1 MKNIIPQV
9 SVIMNCYNGEKYL
22 KQSLNSLVNQSFKNW
37 ELIFWNNK
45 SNDRSEK
52 ILKNFKDKRIKYFKS
67 KNFTKLYRAR
77 NLAIQKAKGKY
88 ICFLDVDDWWVKQKL
103 QMQIN
108 FLNENKKAGF
118 VFSNL
123 YVFNQNNKKTKLYF
137 SRFIP
142 SGKITQ
148 ILLND
153 YKIGILTVMMK
164 KKFFDKKKFNNNYN
178 IIGDFDFFINLSLK
192 ENFFCIQKPLAYYRV
207 HKKNFSKESK
217 IYTEELKKWFLINSK
232 ILKKKRLSL
241 FKLKLYYLKLKFKNF
256 LRMGS

>member
-22 KQSLNSLVNQSFKNW
+22 KQSLNSLVSQSFKNW

-103 QMQIN
+103 QMQIV
-108 FLNENKKAGF
+108 NK
-118 VFSNL
+118 
-123 YVFNQNNKKTKLYF
+123 
-137 SRFIP
+137 IP
-142 SGKITQ
+142 S
-148 ILLND
+148 
-153 YKIGILTVMMK
+153 
-164 KKFFDKKKFNNNYN
+164 
-178 IIGDFDFFINLSLK
+178 
-192 ENFFCIQKPLAYYRV
+192 
-207 HKKNFSKESK
+207 
-217 IYTEELKKWFLINSK
+217 
-232 ILKKKRLSL
+232 
-241 FKLKLYYLKLKFKNF
+241 
-256 LRMGS
+256 